1 MLIKKEVSDRI
12 EMLRFLMIFGVVIL
26 HVPQYVPL
34 NEMGSSWFDFIK
46 AFCQHA
52 LFRATVPV
60 LTLISGYLLFSSTL
74 YQAPLKL
81 WKKKLRSL
89 AVPFL
94 VFNLAVLC
102 VAYVAQAR
110 LGLTMSYDLL
120 TADAGTWL
128 DAMFGVTNSPVN
140 YPLNFLRDMMVL
152 MLLAPLFGLL
162 LRSAPLPGF
171 ILVTLCFYNNFDGA
185 LVLRDTM
192 AILFYAGGMAAT
204 QKWDLEAL
212 DKYAKPILVLFLG
225 LCALIIQMKVA
236 NRTQFVLVAPF
247 LVWPAASLFVKTR
260 LGAWAARH
268 SKYSFFVFITH
279 APLLMVSWALYGK
292 VAQYVP
298 YPVYWVAT
306 PLVTVWAL
314 MLAYKLGMR
323 VAPTAFAFVTGART
337 KKAAVFVERRK
348 TPRPAGAPVYSPE
361 MRLQLAS
368 S

>member
-1 MLIKKEVSDRI
+1 MLIKKEISDRI

-34 NEMGSSWFDFIK
+34 EAMGGSWFDYVK

-74 YQAPLKL
+74 YLAPLKL

-89 AVPFL
+89 ALPFL
-94 VFNLAVLC
+94 IFNLSVLC
-102 VAYVAQAR
+102 VAYVAQSR

-120 TADAGTWL
+120 KADAGTWL
-128 DAMFGVTNSPVN
+128 DAMFGLTNSPVN

-162 LRSAPLPGF
+162 LRTSPLPGF
-171 ILVTLCFYNNFDGA
+171 ILVTLFFYNNFEGT

-204 QKWDLEAL
+204 QKWNLEAL

-225 LCALIIQMKVA
+225 LCALIIQMKIA

-247 LVWPAASLFVKTR
+247 LVWPAASLLVGTR
-260 LGAWAARH
+260 VGIWAARH
-268 SKYSFFVFITH
+268 AKYSFFVFITH
-279 APLLMVSWALYGK
+279 APVLMVSWALYGK
-292 VAQYVP
+292 VASYIP
-298 YPVYWVAT
+298 YPVYWIAT
-306 PLVTVWAL
+306 PFVTVGAL
-314 MLAYKLGMR
+314 MLVYKLGMR
-323 VAPTAFAFVTGART
+323 MAPAAFGMLTGART
-337 KKAAVFVERRK
+337 RKAAVFVERRK
-348 TPRPAGAPVYSPE
+348 SPRPAGAPVYSPE
-361 MRLQLAS
+361 VRVRLAS